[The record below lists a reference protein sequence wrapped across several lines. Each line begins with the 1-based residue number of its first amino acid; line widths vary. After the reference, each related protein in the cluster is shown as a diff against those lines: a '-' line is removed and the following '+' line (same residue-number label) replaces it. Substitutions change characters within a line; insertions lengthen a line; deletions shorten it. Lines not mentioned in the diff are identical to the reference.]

1 MEASLVSLISNLA
14 EAGVITDTALILI
27 VITGLGLLYK
37 NVLKPM
43 FARVQQQPTMDEI
56 KKLVKESSDKDE
68 LNIEEVSKKLK
79 EIENKL
85 NEVEDYLKVEQA
97 DHAQL
102 KRDIE
107 QIKTMLNQ
115 FQGHMMYNNH
125 GSAFGNR
132 ELK

>member
-1 MEASLVSLISNLA
+1 MEASLVTLISELA
-14 EAGVITDTALILI
+14 EAGILTDTALLLI
-27 VITGLGLLYK
+27 VITGLGLVYK

-43 FARVQQQPTMDEI
+43 FTRVKKQPTIEEI
-56 KKLVKESSDKDE
+56 KELVKESRNIDE
-68 LNIEEVSKKLK
+68 NNVEEVSKKLE

-115 FQGHMMYNNH
+115 FQGHMMYNH
-125 GSAFGNR
+125 GGAFGNR

>member
-1 MEASLVSLISNLA
+1 MEASLLAILSSLA
-14 EAGVITDTALILI
+14 EAGTITDTALILI
-27 VITGLGLLYK
+27 VISVLGLSYK
-37 NVLKPM
+37 KVLMPM
-43 FARVQQQPTMDEI
+43 LLRVQKQPTTEEI
-56 KKLVKESSDKDE
+56 KELVKEISDKDQ
-68 LNIEEVSKKLK
+68 LNVEDVSNKLK
-79 EIENKL
+79 EIEKKL
-85 NEVEDYLKVEQA
+85 NEVEDYLKVEQT

-115 FQGHMMYNNH
+115 FQGHMMYNH